1 MLAKSSQIAQ
11 ANTFGSHC
19 ESALN
24 LMNTQLRELW
34 PLDPKVSFLNH
45 GSFGSCPLAVLE
57 FQRALRDR
65 LERQPIQFLV
75 RDLEALLDDARSV
88 LARFVG
94 ARADDLVFV
103 PNATSGVNTVLRSLE
118 FEAGDEL
125 LVADH
130 EYKACRNA
138 LEYAAARAGAKVVV
152 AQLPFPFADAGQ
164 MVEAVLNRV
173 TPRTRLLL
181 IDHVTSQTAVIMPVE
196 RLVRE
201 LSARGIDTLIDGA
214 HGPGMVPLN
223 LDALGAAYYTGNC
236 HKWLCC
242 PKTAGFL
249 HVRADRQQLI
259 HPLTISHGFTSS
271 RTDRSRFLIEFGWPG
286 TYDPT
291 PCLSVPESLRF
302 VGSLVT
308 GGWPE
313 VMARNHALALEGRK
327 ILCQALQVA
336 PPCPEAFIGSM
347 AAVPLPD
354 AREDMRATQPLF
366 IDPLQDQ
373 LLAKYGIE
381 VPIIPWP
388 AFPKRLIRISAQ
400 LYNNAAQI
408 QALATALRE
417 LLA

>member
-1 MLAKSSQIAQ
+1 
-11 ANTFGSHC
+11 
-19 ESALN
+19 
-24 LMNTQLRELW
+24 MNTELKELF
-34 PLDPKVSFLNH
+34 PLDPKVVFLNH

-57 FQRALRDR
+57 FQRTLRDR

-75 RDLEALLDDARSV
+75 RDLEPLLDAARGA
-88 LARFVG
+88 LAQFVG

-103 PNATSGVNTVLRSLE
+103 QNATSGVNTILRSLE
-118 FEAGDEL
+118 FKPGDEL
-125 LVADH
+125 LVTDH
-130 EYKACRNA
+130 EYNACRNA
-138 LEYAAARAGAKVVV
+138 LEYVAAKAGAKVVAAPV
-152 AQLPFPFADAGQ
+152 PFPFADAGQ
-164 MVEAVLNRV
+164 MVEAVMSRV

-196 RLVRE
+196 RLVQE
-201 LSARGIDTLIDGA
+201 LTARGVDTLIDGA
-214 HGPGMVPLN
+214 HGPGMVPLK

-242 PKTAGFL
+242 PKTVGFL

-271 RTDRSRFLIEFGWPG
+271 RTDRSRFLIEFSWPG

-302 VGSLVT
+302 VGSLVE

-313 VMARNHALALEGRK
+313 VMARNHALAVEGRK
-327 ILCQALQVA
+327 ILCQALGAA

-347 AAVPLPD
+347 ATVPLPD
-354 AREDMRATQPLF
+354 AREPMRATQPLS

-417 LLA
+417 LLR